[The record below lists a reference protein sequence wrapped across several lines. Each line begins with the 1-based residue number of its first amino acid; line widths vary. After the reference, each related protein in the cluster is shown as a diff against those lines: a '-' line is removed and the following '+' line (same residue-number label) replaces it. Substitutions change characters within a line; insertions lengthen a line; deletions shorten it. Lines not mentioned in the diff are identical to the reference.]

1 MLVDI
6 SEIRNELNDE
16 EKEIFDKVIKAMNAK
31 SVTVSMLNLA
41 FWAILLYV
49 CFAILPLWAAIS
61 LIGIKLA
68 IPVAKVSFLFQTQ
81 RSLFYFLYN
90 VILVWISLCI
100 IHTHEHGH
108 AISILSTSFV
118 SSFASSSTSLLKLF
132 DRVWFQSSGNTINRS
147 NKFSISVVQIAIF
160 TNLSHYFYHL

>member
-31 SVTVSMLNLA
+31 SVTVRMLNLA
-41 FWAILLYV
+41 FGAILLYV

-68 IPVAKVSFLFQTQ
+68 IHVAKVVKYIT
-81 RSLFYFLYN
+81 
-90 VILVWISLCI
+90 VAKKLVKEDKNINKKLL
-100 IHTHEHGH
+100 
-108 AISILSTSFV
+108 SIR
-118 SSFASSSTSLLKLF
+118 LK
-132 DRVWFQSSGNTINRS
+132 IANRA
-147 NKFSISVVQIAIF
+147 K
-160 TNLSHYFYHL
+160 

>member
-6 SEIRNELNDE
+6 SEIRNELNEE
-16 EKEIFDKVIKAMNAK
+16 EKEIFDKVCKAMNTK

-68 IPVAKVSFLFQTQ
+68 ILVAK
-81 RSLFYFLYN
+81 
-90 VILVWISLCI
+90 I
-100 IHTHEHGH
+100 IKYVT
-108 AISILSTSFV
+108 AAKRLIKNDKNINKKLLSIR
-118 SSFASSSTSLLKLF
+118 LK
-132 DRVWFQSSGNTINRS
+132 
-147 NKFSISVVQIAIF
+147 IA
-160 TNLSHYFYHL
+160 NLKK

>member
-6 SEIRNELNDE
+6 SDIKKDLNEE

-41 FWAILLYV
+41 FWVILLYV

-68 IPVAKVSFLFQTQ
+68 IPVAKVVKYITVAKNLIKDDKDV
-81 RSLFYFLYN
+81 N
-90 VILVWISLCI
+90 KK
-100 IHTHEHGH
+100 
-108 AISILSTSFV
+108 ILSIRLNI
-118 SSFASSSTSLLKLF
+118 A
-132 DRVWFQSSGNTINRS
+132 
-147 NKFSISVVQIAIF
+147 NKEKDGVRI
-160 TNLSHYFYHL
+160 

>member
-6 SEIRNELNDE
+6 SDIRKDLNEE

-49 CFAILPLWAAIS
+49 SFAILPLWAAIS

-68 IPVAKVSFLFQTQ
+68 IPVAKVVKYITVAKKLIKDDK
-81 RSLFYFLYN
+81 N
-90 VILVWISLCI
+90 ISKKLL
-100 IHTHEHGH
+100 
-108 AISILSTSFV
+108 SIR
-118 SSFASSSTSLLKLF
+118 LK
-132 DRVWFQSSGNTINRS
+132 IA
-147 NKFSISVVQIAIF
+147 NKEAR
-160 TNLSHYFYHL
+160 

>member
-16 EKEIFDKVIKAMNAK
+16 EKKIFDKVIKAMNAK

-49 CFAILPLWAAIS
+49 SFAILPLWAAIS

-68 IPVAKVSFLFQTQ
+68 IPVAKVVKYITVAKKLIKDDK
-81 RSLFYFLYN
+81 N
-90 VILVWISLCI
+90 ISKKLL
-100 IHTHEHGH
+100 
-108 AISILSTSFV
+108 SIR
-118 SSFASSSTSLLKLF
+118 LK
-132 DRVWFQSSGNTINRS
+132 
-147 NKFSISVVQIAIF
+147 IA
-160 TNLSHYFYHL
+160 NLEK